1 MASERGTAPAK
12 KNVGQR
18 VRVSRHSPLC
28 RRLARQRATRR
39 PPRGVRCACDRVLEA
54 GVQVRATQVARHAG
68 RSGRFDSGVLSAGVR
83 EGLFASFDPARARF
97 RTYLRTC
104 LDRFVAN
111 VRQQSRRLKRGG
123 SVELVPFDFA
133 AAERE
138 LQRQHSGAVQEL
150 DAFFHR
156 EWLRSLFALAVDRLR
171 VQCAASGR
179 AVRFTIFNRYDLADE
194 ESVRPTYAAL
204 AGELKVSVAD
214 VTNDLA
220 AARRDFRRLGMT
232 VLREQCATDD
242 EFENEARALGPSRDL

>member
-1 MASERGTAPAK
+1 M
-12 KNVGQR
+12 
-18 VRVSRHSPLC
+18 
-28 RRLARQRATRR
+28 
-39 PPRGVRCACDRVLEA
+39 
-54 GVQVRATQVARHAG
+54 
-68 RSGRFDSGVLSAGVR
+68 
-83 EGLFASFDPARARF
+83 
-97 RTYLRTC
+97 
-104 LDRFVAN
+104 
-111 VRQQSRRLKRGG
+111 
-123 SVELVPFDFA
+123 PFDFA

-220 AARRDFRRLGMT
+220 AARRDFRRLVMT
-232 VLREQCATDD
+232 VLREQCATDE
-242 EFENEARALGPSRDL
+242 EFENEARLGRHVISETALDRLLGLLTGPGIRDGARRRSGDF